1 MRRQPIF
8 NIKPLLLMLAAS
20 ISMLMVDTAAAKYYR
35 TDQAVPVV
43 LVHADAADVSAG
55 DRQQAV
61 LVDKSRQEVTLYRY
75 DGRWQISAQWA
86 CSTGKV
92 QGRKAIEGDR
102 KTPEG
107 VYFATRDVGARYL
120 TETYGSRALPLDYPN
135 WLDQQQGRTGSAI
148 WIHGTNKL
156 LKPHDSNGCVVM
168 DNVAI
173 NDLASRVKLQHT
185 PIVIVD
191 RLERASIKAQRDQS
205 TAVLAAL
212 DQWRHVL
219 NHGSFAAFKQCYER
233 LAQPTMVWWR
243 QWCRQRSAYSVGPE
257 HQSILS
263 QRLVIRVG
271 DTYVALFDHYLAT
284 RAHRVWAGRRK
295 LYLKVGDDGVKIVG
309 DHYQSRAGN
318 TRDPLFYAWKKIV
331 ANRSTRPQH
340 SCREKARQRFMTA
353 G

>member
-173 NDLASRVKLQHT
+173 NDLA
-185 PIVIVD
+185 
-191 RLERASIKAQRDQS
+191 
-205 TAVLAAL
+205 AL
-212 DQWRHVL
+212 
-219 NHGSFAAFKQCYER
+219 
-233 LAQPTMVWWR
+233 
-243 QWCRQRSAYSVGPE
+243 
-257 HQSILS
+257 
-263 QRLVIRVG
+263 
-271 DTYVALFDHYLAT
+271 
-284 RAHRVWAGRRK
+284 
-295 LYLKVGDDGVKIVG
+295 
-309 DHYQSRAGN
+309 
-318 TRDPLFYAWKKIV
+318 
-331 ANRSTRPQH
+331 
-340 SCREKARQRFMTA
+340 
-353 G
+353 